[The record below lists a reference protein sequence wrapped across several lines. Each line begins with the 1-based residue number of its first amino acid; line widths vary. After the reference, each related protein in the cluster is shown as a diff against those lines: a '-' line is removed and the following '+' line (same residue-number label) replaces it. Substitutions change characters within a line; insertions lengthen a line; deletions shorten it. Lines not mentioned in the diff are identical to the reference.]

1 MNKLKVRFMLLV
13 VEFMIDMYEH
23 YKIGLGLDSKKVLKY
38 KDLHK
43 DLVTELET
51 E

>member
-13 VEFMIDMYEH
+13 IEFIIDMYERE
-23 YKIGLGLDSKKVLKY
+23 KVELGVDSKKISKY

>member
-13 VEFMIDMYEH
+13 VEFMIDMYERS
-23 YKIGLGLDSKKVLKY
+23 KVELGVPDKVSKY